1 MSGGARYE
9 IAIGGTPRTYRDTI
23 EGRVGCRNESEDET
37 EAAASARKNGGA
49 GQAEFRGRNLADG
62 GV

>member
-23 EGRVGCRNESEDET
+23 EG
-37 EAAASARKNGGA
+37 AWAASTNLKTKQPN
-49 GQAEFRGRNLADG
+49 AEVSVRDLQTGKVTAIKHPAST
-62 GV
+62 